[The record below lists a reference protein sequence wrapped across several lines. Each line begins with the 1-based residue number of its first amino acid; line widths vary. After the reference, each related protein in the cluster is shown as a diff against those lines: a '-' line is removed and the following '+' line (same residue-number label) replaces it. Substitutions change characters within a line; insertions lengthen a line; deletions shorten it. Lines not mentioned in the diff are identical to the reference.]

1 MAKFSGI
8 IGFSEPIET
17 KPGVASHQ
25 IIERR
30 YKGDILRAYEKWD
43 QAQTLNDDLSINNI
57 ISVVADLY
65 AREHL
70 QEIKYILWNNA
81 YWKVQSID
89 IKFPRIELHIG
100 GVYNG
105 PRAEE
110 T

>member
-1 MAKFSGI
+1 MAKFSGK
-8 IGFSEPIET
+8 IGFSETVET
-17 KPGVASHQ
+17 KPGVMSHQ
-25 IIERR
+25 IIERKYR
-30 YKGDILRAYEKWD
+30 GDILRSYEKWD
-43 QAQTLNDDLSINNI
+43 QTQTLNDNLSINNT

-70 QEIKYILWNNA
+70 HEIKYILWNNA

-105 PRAEE
+105 PRATE